1 MSKSIIYI
9 TKKRAAIGKLTIC
22 CAGVNLVLSA
32 LMIIGLPVVVV
43 QALDFAP
50 KEASRL
56 YGCLQALI
64 AVGGLSG
71 GMSAGVFSKKLA
83 IEKSWKL
90 LEVAAILLMPMG
102 AVLALDVPS
111 LAAYGVLAVTG
122 MLIMA
127 TTSVYTIQVMSYIQV
142 SVPADMVGKV
152 IAWIIALTTC
162 ALPVGQVV
170 YGILF
175 EQLAEALAVIFL
187 AAALLTLGIVW
198 QSRRVVSHL

>member
-1 MSKSIIYI
+1 M
-9 TKKRAAIGKLTIC
+9 A
-22 CAGVNLVLSA
+22 
-32 LMIIGLPVVVV
+32 
-43 QALDFAP
+43 
-50 KEASRL
+50 
-56 YGCLQALI
+56 
-64 AVGGLSG
+64 
-71 GMSAGVFSKKLA
+71 
-83 IEKSWKL
+83 
-90 LEVAAILLMPMG
+90 VAAILLMPMG